1 MSILIPRAAA
11 GGVPPLAGL
20 ANGHRKLYPARM
32 VKKLLHTRM
41 RVNDLAR
48 TVKFYEDALGL
59 KVGRRHTSPRGAQ
72 LVFLRTPNSDE
83 EIELCHL
90 PNSPSVQVQ
99 PDLVHLAF
107 EVEDMAAF
115 AARLE
120 KKGYKL
126 SDGPTRTG
134 SGSVIAF
141 VDAPEGYE
149 VELIQRG

>member
-1 MSILIPRAAA
+1 
-11 GGVPPLAGL
+11 
-20 ANGHRKLYPARM
+20 M

-41 RVNDLAR
+41 RVNDLER
-48 TVKFYEDALGL
+48 SVTFYEQALGL

-72 LVFLRTPNSDE
+72 LAFIRTPNSDE

-90 PNSPSVQVQ
+90 PGSAPVKVQ
-99 PDLVHLAF
+99 PDLMHLAF

-115 AARLE
+115 AAHLE
-120 KKGYKL
+120 KKGLKL
-126 SDGPTRTG
+126 SDGPTRTS

-149 VELIQRG
+149 IELIQRG

>member
-1 MSILIPRAAA
+1 
-11 GGVPPLAGL
+11 
-20 ANGHRKLYPARM
+20 M

-83 EIELCHL
+83 EIEICHL
-90 PNSPSVQVQ
+90 PNSPAAQVQ

-115 AARLE
+115 VAKLG

-134 SGSVIAF
+134 SGSIIAF